1 MSVFKIWS
9 GQKVK
14 EMKKK
19 FAWFSLHSSIP
30 SFSIVK
36 WILNSFLIDILKY
49 IFYFFKIKNI
59 KKYIFNIFNKKYIF
73 KKYLKIVSNEIT
85 NIL

>member
-19 FAWFSLHSSIP
+19 IAWFSLHSSIP

-73 KKYLKIVSNEIT
+73 KKYLKTVSNEIT

>member
-19 FAWFSLHSSIP
+19 FAWFSHQYLVLVFICDGN
-30 SFSIVK
+30 VK

-49 IFYFFKIKNI
+49 IFYF
-59 KKYIFNIFNKKYIF
+59 
-73 KKYLKIVSNEIT
+73 LK
-85 NIL
+85 